1 MHEIEKQ
8 MKALANRRRLAIVLH
23 LKQRGEAT
31 VGTIASAIKLSFR
44 ATSRHLGIL
53 YTVGILE
60 KKQRSLNVSYSLSKD
75 LHKVSQAI
83 LKALS

>member
-1 MHEIEKQ
+1 MNEIEKQ

-31 VGTIASAIKLSFR
+31 VGSIAKAIKLSFR
-44 ATSRHLGIL
+44 ATSRHLGLL

-60 KKQRSLNVSYSLSKD
+60 RKQQSLMVSYRLSGE
-75 LHKVSQAI
+75 LHKVTQAV
-83 LKALS
+83 LKSIS